1 MGRKIPGKKHRGV
14 KDPEKQRA
22 QRWAELKTKVN
33 NPPKDDEQI
42 IPKSL
47 QRVIKLKDDVKS
59 GRIGVA
65 KRKKRGKVKDKL
77 IKIGGGGQS
86 TKHPKGRPEKVVP
99 VFNQMPNEKPHQ
111 FLNRVH
117 RETQNFINET
127 VFEKKYNVQV
137 KRNAETG
144 TIEGLEKSPKDE
156 IDELMKL
163 QKKHKNI
170 GKKKRTTTEPKLSK
184 SQKRMRKLE
193 MKKASKLQENID
205 EFKQFR
211 EDIKFG
217 DIVHAPP
224 DLKVKPARIEK
235 LKTKS
240 GKPDLLLN
248 SLLNKSPAS
257 KTTTP
262 MDRTGKR
269 KNLPSAERRIL
280 EKQQSEIVNAYRLMK
295 AKKSLN
301 HDLD

>member
-22 QRWAELKTKVN
+22 QRWAEIKTKVN
-33 NPPKDDEQI
+33 DPPKDDEQI

-65 KRKKRGKVKDKL
+65 KRKKSQKVKDKL
-77 IKIGGGGQS
+77 IKIGGGSAS
-86 TKHPKGRPEKVVP
+86 TNHPKGRPEKAVP
-99 VFNQMPNEKPHQ
+99 VFNQMPNERPYQ
-111 FLNRVH
+111 FLNRVK

-127 VFEKKYNVQV
+127 VFEKKYGVQV
-137 KRNAETG
+137 KRNVETG
-144 TIEGLEKSPKDE
+144 TIEGLEKAPKDE

-170 GKKKRTTTEPKLSK
+170 GKKKKKTTEIKLSK
-184 SQKRMRKLE
+184 SQKRMKKLE
-193 MKKASKLQENID
+193 LKKASKLQENID

-224 DLKVKPARIEK
+224 DLKIKPARIEK
-235 LKTKS
+235 LKTKP
-240 GKPDLLLN
+240 GRPDLLLN
-248 SLLNKSPAS
+248 SLLNKSP
-257 KTTTP
+257 TP
-262 MDRTGKR
+262 RATVIDRTGKR

-280 EKQQSEIVNAYRLMK
+280 EKQQSDIVNAYRLMK

-301 HDLD
+301 QDLD